1 MIVVDASIVVRLLL
15 NREQDAPLR
24 ERISREDTLHAP
36 ALIDAE
42 VASAVRGLLRAG
54 PTVGVSVTRAEEM
67 LEDFSALPSTRYP
80 MLPLLRSALR
90 LRENFTV
97 YDALYLVLARA
108 LDGQLLTSDSKFA
121 KAPIDSD
128 LIETWE

>member
-24 ERISREDTLHAP
+24 ERISRKDTLHAP

-42 VASAVRGLLRAG
+42 VASAVRGLLRAN
-54 PTVGVSVTRAEEM
+54 PAVGMSLERAEEM
-67 LEDFSALPSTRYP
+67 LRDFSGLPIARYP
-80 MLPLLRSALR
+80 MLPFLRDALS

-108 LDGQLLTSDSKFA
+108 LDGQLLTADTKFA
-121 KAPIDSD
+121 KALTSSTR
-128 LIETWE
+128 IETWA